1 VLICLRPGFVLFLIG
16 REVLYLTQIRQAY
29 MLCTLNASR
38 ISQRTV
44 IFTNVPDHYLSHEC
58 LQSISTSVSQI
69 WLVSDTFDLE
79 DDVDDMES
87 TALMLEEAELKFI
100 QEAVKSQQKNDVRK
114 PHLGASQE
122 PTS

>member
-1 VLICLRPGFVLFLIG
+1 LIG
-16 REVLYLTQIRQAY
+16 REVLYLTKIRQAY

-44 IFTNVPDHYLSHEC
+44 IFTNVLDHYLSYEC

-69 WLVSDTFDLE
+69 WLVSDTSDLE

-114 PHLGASQE
+114 PRLSASQE